1 MQKAVSV
8 RISDKSVIKLI
19 TTLSWLIWSSSLTA
33 RVLTHLLVST
43 AEIPMTQGTVSPVI
57 NAFINP
63 QKRDP
68 HLCMHKKIKAV

>member
-1 MQKAVSV
+1 MKKAVSV

-33 RVLTHLLVST
+33 RVLTHLLLSI
-43 AEIPMTQGTVSPVI
+43 AEIPVTQGTVSPVN

-63 QKRDP
+63 P
-68 HLCMHKKIKAV
+68 KKGPTSVHA